1 LGFITIPYLRN
12 TSPTLRKKEPVTPT
26 KKANQFLFS
35 SFMDIN
41 NSPLTTRIVP
51 NNSFVVIISFIKS
64 TAIIEVNKGDI
75 ETNGADS
82 VAVNLF
88 RVKKVRNLPSPVVK
102 NPAMKKIV
110 NELRFSEMLV
120 AKV

>member
-1 LGFITIPYLRN
+1 
-12 TSPTLRKKEPVTPT
+12 
-26 KKANQFLFS
+26 
-35 SFMDIN
+35 
-41 NSPLTTRIVP
+41 
-51 NNSFVVIISFIKS
+51 
-64 TAIIEVNKGDI
+64 VNKGDI
-75 ETNGADS
+75 ETNGVDS

-88 RVKKVRNLPSPVVK
+88 KVKKVRNLPSPVVK